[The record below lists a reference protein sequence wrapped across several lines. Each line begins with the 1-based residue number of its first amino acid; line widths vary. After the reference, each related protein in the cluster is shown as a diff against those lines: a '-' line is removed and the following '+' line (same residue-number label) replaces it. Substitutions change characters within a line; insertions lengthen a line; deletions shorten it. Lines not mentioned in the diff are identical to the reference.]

1 MKVLPTL
8 LAASVCLSCA
18 TYAADSAIVDIT
30 DTQKYVL
37 NQENQRLAD
46 TYARMLRYYDQRNFS
61 SVRAVRVLMGNYPH
75 HVEPILYAAFERYP
89 NHYRHIIKA
98 AIDAEPAFTREII
111 SMALSLKVADP
122 ADIVRIAV
130 EAEPSYAETI
140 VATVDQMD
148 PTQFANVVRVAVLT
162 EPQTADGILRSN
174 RDAEIG
180 KLESVLHTV
189 LSATP
194 TLGSYLVDTISDLI
208 GFSTTEAT
216 PQNKNKRAIQLIR
229 SAYNSGGLDKSEVEL
244 LAAKHELS
252 EEETKLI
259 LQN

>member
-8 LAASVCLSCA
+8 LAASVCMSCA
-18 TYAADSAIVDIT
+18 TYAADSAIVEIT
-30 DTQKYVL
+30 DTQNYVL
-37 NQENQRLAD
+37 DQENQRLAD

-130 EAEPSYAETI
+130 EAEPSYADTI
-140 VATVDQMD
+140 VATVDEMD

-180 KLESVLHTV
+180 KLESILHTV
-189 LSATP
+189 LSSAP

-208 GFSTTEAT
+208 GFSKTEVA

-229 SAYNSGGLDKSEVEL
+229 SAYNSGGLDKSEVQV

-252 EEETKLI
+252 DEEIKLI
-259 LQN
+259 LGN

>member
-1 MKVLPTL
+1 MKVFPTL
-8 LAASVCLSCA
+8 LAASVCFSCV
-18 TYAADSAIVDIT
+18 TYAADSAIVET
-30 DTQKYVL
+30 TNTSTYVL
-37 NQENQRLAD
+37 DQENQRLAD

-61 SVRAVRVLMGNYPH
+61 SVRSVRVLMGNYPH

-148 PTQFANVVRVAVLT
+148 PAQLDNVVRVAVMT
-162 EPQTADGILRSN
+162 EPQTADSILRSN
-174 RDAEIG
+174 RNAELS

-189 LSATP
+189 LSAAP
-194 TLGSYLVDTISDLI
+194 ALGSYLVDTISDLI
-208 GFSTTEAT
+208 GSNDADDTAENEK
-216 PQNKNKRAIQLIR
+216 QRAIQLIR
-229 SAYNSGGLDKSEVEL
+229 SAYNSGGVDEQQVEL
-244 LAAKHELS
+244 LAAKHDLTDAELQ
-252 EEETKLI
+252 LI
-259 LQN
+259 YQN